1 MKIIDGHDVIEHA
14 EVNGESREFIKK
26 LTDYIEDTD
35 EVDAIPRAYH
45 DKVCEC
51 LYERHR
57 EQLKAVEPKQGE
69 WIYVDEPMIGNPYG
83 RYKCSECNR
92 EEPFTS
98 DFCPNCGC
106 RMKGVD
112 DE

>member
-69 WIYVDEPMIGNPYG
+69 WIRKERWSSHPQTD
-83 RYKCSECNR
+83 R
-92 EEPFTS
+92 EGS
-98 DFCPNCGC
+98 G
-106 RMKGVD
+106 
-112 DE
+112 